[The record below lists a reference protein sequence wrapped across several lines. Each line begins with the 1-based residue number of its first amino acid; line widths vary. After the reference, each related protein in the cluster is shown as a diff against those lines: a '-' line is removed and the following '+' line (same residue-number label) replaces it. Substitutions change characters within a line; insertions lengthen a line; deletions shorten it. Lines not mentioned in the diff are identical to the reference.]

1 MASSTSPSIEVIL
14 YPTRATR
21 STTEFSRE
29 ALWSSYALPPRPEAK
44 VGKFRVSVTWGNE
57 EAFTIS
63 NLGRGG
69 RTASGRVRVAKETA
83 ARL

>member
-29 ALWSSYALPPRPEAK
+29 AMWSSYALPPSPDEKA
-44 VGKFRVSVTWGNE
+44 GKFRLSVTWGTE

-63 NLGRGG
+63 KLRSAN
-69 RTASGRVRVAKETA
+69 RTATGRARVAKETA
-83 ARL
+83 VRF